1 MTCGVD
7 GLQDFVLFGLVFSH
21 SFHVRFEIIARTHMV
36 GLPCRTVISF
46 ESVLIEGVFEP
57 IRYADQVISLVLV
70 CKPVPAFSSMK

>member
-36 GLPCRTVISF
+36 GLPCRTVISS
-46 ESVLIEGVFEP
+46 ESVLIVGVF
-57 IRYADQVISLVLV
+57 DQSD
-70 CKPVPAFSSMK
+70 M